1 MVKWYKIPD
10 NDKLRAFNFII
21 GGYGIGKTYSAIDR
35 AVSSF
40 AGKFIYLRNTKEQLQ
55 ESCGTFGNPFKKWN
69 ADNNRDL
76 FMKMEKSHA
85 VITELQ
91 GDEFKIQGYGA
102 NLSTFENLRGVD
114 LSDCVFEI
122 FDEFIENKTFQ
133 FDQFKAFTRHYET
146 INRNR
151 EFIGEDPFKVVCL
164 SNAQRLGNPILRG
177 FNLIPVIENMQKT
190 GQRTAVVNN
199 GRVRIELPFSEVS
212 EEKKKTALYQATEG
226 ALFQKE
232 ALDNNFVND
241 SFTGVKKVNISEYIP
256 MYCVDDIYIYKH
268 KSEVLYYACSIP
280 AVNVKRFRTKDNFP
294 IFYRLYGVQLKLAI
308 GSEKMNYQDYNTKVD
323 LLTLLKMLY

>member
-1 MVKWYKIPD
+1 MVKWYRIPD

-21 GGYGIGKTYSAIDR
+21 GGYGVGKTYSTIDR
-35 AVSSF
+35 AVLSYP
-40 AGKFIYLRNTKEQLQ
+40 GEFIYMRNTAEQLK
-55 ESCGTFGNPFKKWN
+55 ECCGTFGNPFKKWN
-69 ADNNRDL
+69 KLNERDL

-85 VITELQ
+85 VISELQ
-91 GDEFKIQGYGA
+91 DNEFKIMGYGA

-114 LSDCVFEI
+114 LSECKFEI

-151 EFIGEDPFKVVCL
+151 EFDGEEPFKVICL

-177 FNLIPVIENMQKT
+177 FNLIPVIEQMQKS

-212 EEKKKTALYQATEG
+212 EEKKHTALYEATEG
-226 ALFQKE
+226 ALFHQE
-232 ALDNNFVND
+232 ALNNNFVND
-241 SFTGVKKVNISEYIP
+241 SFTGVKKVNLNEYIP
-256 MYCVDDIYIYKH
+256 LYSVDEIYIYKH
-268 KSEVLYYACSIP
+268 KSELLYYACSTP
-280 AVNVKRFRTKDNFP
+280 AMNVKKFKSRDNFP
-294 IFYRLYGVQLKLAI
+294 IFYRLYGMQLKLAI